1 MRELDKYSYFEEL
14 DNNKIIN
21 FITNKNIGINYSVQ
35 SRDEIRSKL
44 KDIIDY
50 EYKKI
55 ISPRQTHTNN
65 VVAITLDNI
74 DDELNDCD
82 GVITNLKGVALTI
95 ATADCQSI
103 FIYDNKKLVIANI
116 HSGWKGTLKK
126 ILRNAIQIMI
136 DKYECNTKD
145 LIVCIGPSI
154 LKCCFEVDKDVVDM
168 FRKEFNNIEDTISL
182 GEVKDGKQKYYIDTV
197 EINKKELR
205 ELGVLE
211 ENIVTSNIC
220 TKCSSDKYH
229 SYRAHGMDSGRNV
242 SLIVIK

>member
-197 EINKKELR
+197 EINRKELID
-205 ELGVLE
+205 LGVTK
-211 ENIVTSNIC
+211 ENIIVSDIC